1 MVLAIQHLGRWAG
14 PTVLVYIED
23 ALAELPGCRRPSE
36 DLPPILERLERIEDH
51 ITTLV
56 KALNSKDRELAAA
69 YKINLGKFEDR
80 LSSLTSSL
88 ESKNLELV
96 ATTEASRAAA
106 ELAASATHTH
116 VISEPESSR
125 GSNLIEGKVH
135 ILASR
140 QPDAPAWSWRTT
152 CGWYFTRRSS
162 AWRLATSA
170 EANLSDRPR
179 CDRCKP
185 LCL

>member
-1 MVLAIQHLGRWAG
+1 MEG
-14 PTVLVYIED
+14 
-23 ALAELPGCRRPSE
+23 
-36 DLPPILERLERIEDH
+36 LPPITERLEKVEDQ
-51 ITTLV
+51 IATLV
-56 KALNSKDRELAAA
+56 KALDQKDRELAAS
-69 YKINLGKFEDR
+69 YEINLEKFEDR
-80 LSSLTSSL
+80 LTNLTRSLD
-88 ESKNLELV
+88 SKNLELA
-96 ATTEASRAAA
+96 ATSEASRVAAEQAAA
-106 ELAASATHTH
+106 AAHTH

-162 AWRLATSA
+162 AWRLATVA
-170 EANLSDRPR
+170 EANASDRPR

-185 LCL
+185 L